1 MIYPESLARLIEEFE
16 KLPGIGQ
23 KTAERL
29 AMHVNKVPAEE
40 ALKLAAA
47 VAEVKNKIRQCSV
60 CNNITEQDPCAIC
73 GDPSRDRAKICVVE
87 ETKDVIALERTGSFK
102 GVYHVLL
109 GKISPLKGIGPEHI
123 RIDHL
128 LRRIRETEPKEVIL
142 ATGADIEGEATALY
156 LTRLLK
162 GVGITVSRIA
172 YGLPVGSSLEYAN
185 DITIAR
191 AMEGRKEIS

>member
-1 MIYPESLARLIEEFE
+1 MIYPEPIAKLIEEFE
-16 KLPGIGQ
+16 NLPGIGH

-29 AMHVNKVPAEE
+29 ALHVNKVSPEHAMR
-40 ALKLAAA
+40 LAAA
-47 VAEVKNKIRQCSV
+47 ITDVKNKIRSCSV
-60 CNNITEQDPCAIC
+60 CNNITEADPCLIC
-73 GDPSRDRAKICVVE
+73 SDPGRDKSRICVVE
-87 ETKDVIALERTGSFK
+87 ETKDVIAFERTGSFR

-123 RIDHL
+123 KLDHL
-128 LRRIRETEPKEVIL
+128 LKRINETKPAEIVI

-156 LTRLLK
+156 IGKALRNC
-162 GVGITVSRIA
+162 GAAITRIA

>member
-1 MIYPESLARLIEEFE
+1 MIYPESLQKLIDEFE
-16 KLPGIGQ
+16 RLPGIGQ

-29 AMHVNKVPAEE
+29 ALHINRVPPEQ
-40 ALKLAAA
+40 ALKLAEA
-47 VAEVKNKIRQCSV
+47 VAEVKKNVRSCSR
-60 CNNITEQDPCAIC
+60 CNNITEQDPCQIC
-73 GDPSRDRAKICVVE
+73 SDQGRDTSKICVVE
-87 ETKDVIALERTGSFK
+87 ETKDVVALERTGSFK

-123 RIDHL
+123 KLDHL
-128 LRRIRETEPKEVIL
+128 LRRIREEDPKEVIL

-156 LTRLLK
+156 LTKLLK
-162 GVGITVSRIA
+162 ALGVTVSRIA

-191 AMEGRKEIS
+191 ALEGRKEIS

>member
-1 MIYPESLARLIEEFE
+1 MRYPDSLQRLIEEFE
-16 KLPGIGQ
+16 NLPGIGQ

-29 AMHVNKVPAEE
+29 ALHINKVPPEQAM
-40 ALKLAAA
+40 KLAAA
-47 VAEVKNKIRQCSV
+47 VAEVKKSIRSCSC
-60 CNNITEQDPCAIC
+60 CNNITEQDPCQIC
-73 GDPSRDRAKICVVE
+73 ADPARDRAKICVVE
-87 ETKDVIALERTGSFK
+87 ETKDVVALERTGSFK

-123 RIDHL
+123 EIEHL
-128 LRRIRETEPKEVIL
+128 LRRIREEDPKEVIL

-156 LTRLLK
+156 LTKLLK
-162 GVGITVSRIA
+162 ALGVTVSRIA

-191 AMEGRKEIS
+191 ALEGRKEIS